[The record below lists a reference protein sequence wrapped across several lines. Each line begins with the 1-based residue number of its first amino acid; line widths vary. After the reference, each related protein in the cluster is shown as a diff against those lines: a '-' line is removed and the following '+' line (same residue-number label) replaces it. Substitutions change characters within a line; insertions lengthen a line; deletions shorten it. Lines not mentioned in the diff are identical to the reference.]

1 MKIRNK
7 SIRETVVYFLCFS
20 FFLSMSGFLYVIAD
34 AREIVFPIG
43 EMVSRGNVKYEAR
56 EKLFKNIGSSHFP
69 ILQKG
74 KIKTEKGTGII
85 TMANNC
91 QIEVDQNSTLSF
103 DYVDQVHLSQGR
115 INFRTPPNTNVI
127 FKVGNLIVTKSKFL
141 QASKTAAV
149 VSPNNEEMIGSISL
163 HPNGSVT
170 VRSLKNSI
178 SIMDEDR
185 VVIAALSSKESI
197 TIPSIVVS
205 GESRTMVAQAGEVKE
220 KRRERRSVAAIVTVD
235 KEWEYL
241 GLNAMEWIGT
251 GYAAAILG
259 GLAYLFWPEGDSRK
273 RDEPEGDGR
282 ERDEMI
288 PLCP

>member
-1 MKIRNK
+1 MKIRNR
-7 SIRETVVYFLCFS
+7 SIHETLICFLCFS
-20 FFLSMSGFLYVIAD
+20 FLLSVSGLPCLIAE

-43 EMVSRGNVKYEAR
+43 EIVSRGNVKYEAR

-91 QIEVDQNSTLSF
+91 QIELDQNSTLSF
-103 DYVDQVHLSQGR
+103 EYVDQIHLSQGR
-115 INFRTPPNTNVI
+115 INFRIPPNTNVA
-127 FKVGNLIVTKSKFL
+127 FKVGTLTVTKCRFL
-141 QASKTAAV
+141 QASKTAAM
-149 VSPNNEEMIGSISL
+149 VSPNNQEMIGSISL

-178 SIMDEDR
+178 SIMNEDHA
-185 VVIAALSSKESI
+185 VIAALSSKESI

-205 GESRTMVAQAGEVKE
+205 GKSRTMVAQAGEVKE
-220 KRRERRSVAAIVTVD
+220 EERERRSVGAVVTVD
-235 KEWEYL
+235 KEWAYL
-241 GLNAMEWIGT
+241 GLNAMQWIGT
-251 GYAAAILG
+251 GYVAATLG
-259 GLAYLFWPEGDSRK
+259 GLAYFFWPEGDSE
-273 RDEPEGDGR
+273 DR
-282 ERDEMI
+282 EEMI